1 MKKYSKIFGFSL
13 VLTLIVSIMCALL
26 TTFSSAE
33 GRSVADLVQ
42 KELKLWYDEPA
53 PDDDNRETT
62 YNNTKYSGWEVWAL
76 PIGNGFAGS
85 KVFGLTERER
95 IQINENTLST
105 NGNTKNS
112 GTTNF
117 TETYVHF
124 NHTYEN
130 VTNYSRDLILG
141 DATSH
146 VKYDYAGV
154 TYTREYFASYPDGVI
169 VLKFDAT
176 GENNLDF
183 TLEPKI
189 PYYNYEHRY
198 GYTYDGEEHEILYTG
213 EIPEGAHVTYSSNK
227 ATNAGT
233 YTATV
238 TVSHKNYNTYTAN
251 AVLTVKKATI
261 TGVSLE
267 SATFT
272 YDGEEKS
279 LSFIGTLPEGV
290 TPVWSGNAATE
301 VGNHPVALRISG
313 ENYEALE
320 LSAFIIIEAAPIVP
334 DKVIEGVSLENGN
347 FVYDGTEK
355 SIEVTGDVP
364 AGVSVSYAGN
374 GKVNAG
380 EYSVTAVLTGD
391 GYETLTLTAKIIIA
405 KAKITGVTLED
416 ASFTYDANAQH
427 SIKIVGT
434 IPDGTSIEYTGN
446 KQTNAG
452 TYKVTAV
459 ITGENYETL
468 ILEATMTIVNSS
480 GGGIVT
486 PPMPF

>member
-1 MKKYSKIFGFSL
+1 MKISRTVGILLTL
-13 VLTLIVSIMCALL
+13 VLAFAVMLAVTACVDDNKKDDPTKIPDEEKVITGVSFDDLTVTYDGDEKEITVKGALPTGVSVSYENNKGTDAGVYTATATLSGEGYKTVKLTAKLTIEKATIDTVVFDDLTVTYDGTEYALNYSGTLPEGAEVSID
-26 TTFSSAE
+26 
-33 GRSVADLVQ
+33 G
-42 KELKLWYDEPA
+42 EPA
-53 PDDDNRETT
+53 TD
-62 YNNTKYSGWEVWAL
+62 
-76 PIGNGFAGS
+76 AG
-85 KVFGLTERER
+85 
-95 IQINENTLST
+95 I
-105 NGNTKNS
+105 
-112 GTTNF
+112 
-117 TETYVHF
+117 Y
-124 NHTYEN
+124 
-130 VTNYSRDLILG
+130 
-141 DATSH
+141 
-146 VKYDYAGV
+146 
-154 TYTREYFASYPDGVI
+154 
-169 VLKFDAT
+169 
-176 GENNLDF
+176 DF
-183 TLEPKI
+183 TLTVTHK
-189 PYYNYEHRY
+189 NYKDY
-198 GYTYDGEEHEILYTG
+198 VKTAKLTINKADITTVNFSDKTVTYDGEEHEILYTG

-364 AGVSVSYAGN
+364 EGVSVSYAGN